1 MSVAEWMPPR
11 WGRRLC
17 WPRRASST
25 SSASGQAALYEQ
37 IVLPLLKQR
46 NPDAKRRAS
55 QTVAELVR
63 LGDQMRTVLLR
74 RGLRDHI
81 PPG

>member
-1 MSVAEWMPPR
+1 MAAER
-11 WGRRLC
+11 E
-17 WPRRASST
+17 
-25 SSASGQAALYEQ
+25 AALYEQ

-46 NPDAKRRAS
+46 NPDAKRRAV

>member
-1 MSVAEWMPPR
+1 MAAER
-11 WGRRLC
+11 E
-17 WPRRASST
+17 
-25 SSASGQAALYEQ
+25 AALYEQ